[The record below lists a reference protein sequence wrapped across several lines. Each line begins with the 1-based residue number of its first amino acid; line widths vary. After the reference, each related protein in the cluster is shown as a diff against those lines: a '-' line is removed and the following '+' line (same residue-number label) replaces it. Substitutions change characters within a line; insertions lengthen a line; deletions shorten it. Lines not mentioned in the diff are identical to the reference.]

1 IELEKFIINYNHKRI
16 KSKLRMSPVQYRE
29 KLQEIA

>member
-1 IELEKFIINYNHKRI
+1 MDDYNNERI

-29 KLQEIA
+29 KFEKAA